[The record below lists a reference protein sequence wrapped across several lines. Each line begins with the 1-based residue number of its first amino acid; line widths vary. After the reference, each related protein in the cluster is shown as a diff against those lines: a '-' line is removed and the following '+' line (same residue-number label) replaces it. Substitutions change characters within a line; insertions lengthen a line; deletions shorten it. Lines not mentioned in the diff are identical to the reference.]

1 MKIIVKNDSK
11 KKNNLYNPGYGVPF
25 NVSRSKIELFLECPR
40 CFYLDR
46 RLGVPRPSMPGW
58 SLNSAVDKLL
68 KNEFDLLRKKEE
80 SHKLMD
86 EYKIN
91 AVPFDHPN
99 LYIWRDDNYKHIGAC
114 VLHKETNLNI
124 CGIIDDIWVDKKTKE
139 LYIVDYKA
147 TSTSQIISL
156 DDEYKQGYKKQMEVY
171 QWIFRQMGFKVSKT
185 GYFLFANAGRN
196 RPEFD
201 GKLEF
206 ETSIIS
212 YDGDDSWLESVIS
225 DIKKCLDSNEI
236 PASGEKCE
244 YCAYRKLV
252 AEEEFKSR
260 KIN

>member
-1 MKIIVKNDSK
+1 MIQKR
-11 KKNNLYNPGYGVPF
+11 KNNLYNPGAGAPF
-25 NVSRSKIELFLECPR
+25 NISRSKIDLFWECPR

-46 RLGVPRPSMPGW
+46 RLGVSRPGMPGW
-58 SLNSAVDKLL
+58 PLNSAVDKLL
-68 KNEFDLLRKKEE
+68 KNEFDLLRKKGE

-91 AVPFDHPN
+91 AVPFDHPD
-99 LYIWRDDNYKHIGAC
+99 LPIWRDDNYKHIGAC
-114 VLHKETNLNI
+114 VLHKKTNLNI
-124 CGIIDDIWVDKKTKE
+124 CGIVDDIWVDKETKE

-147 TSTSQIISL
+147 TSTSQTISL
-156 DDEYKQGYKKQMEVY
+156 EDEYKQGYKRQMEVY
-171 QWIFRQMGFKVSKT
+171 QWIFRQLGFKVSKT

-212 YDGDDSWLESVIS
+212 YEGDDSWIESVIM
-225 DIKKCLDSNEI
+225 DVKKCLDSDKI
-236 PASGEKCE
+236 PGFGEKCQ

-252 AEEEFKSR
+252 AKEEDGRE
-260 KIN
+260 IN